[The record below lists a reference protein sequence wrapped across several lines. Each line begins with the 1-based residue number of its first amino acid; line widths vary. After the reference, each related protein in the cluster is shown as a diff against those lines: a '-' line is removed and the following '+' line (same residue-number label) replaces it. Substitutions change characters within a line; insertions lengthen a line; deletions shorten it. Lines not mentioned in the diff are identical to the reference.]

1 MSSLSMWT
9 VYDHPKDFPNSYV
22 ARRFEVD
29 ARGPRSTSDLMV
41 SGDLE
46 LLRKTLEKR
55 GLYKITRNPDD
66 DACILETGYDDLH

>member
-9 VYDHPKDFPNSYV
+9 VYDHPKDFPNCYV

-29 ARGPRSTSDLMV
+29 RDGTRPTTDLMV

-46 LLRKTLEKR
+46 LLRQTLQKR
-55 GLYKITRNPDD
+55 GLYCIASDPADA
-66 DACILETGYDDLH
+66 ACILETWI